1 MFYRIL
7 THLVKMWT
15 SRSRPELIDV
25 GRNDIIS
32 TARTRRF
39 VDVYSHSLDP
49 QLHNTWWTVQVLM
62 KTMSRIRT
70 IP

>member
-49 QLHNTWWTVQVLM
+49 QLHNTW
-62 KTMSRIRT
+62 
-70 IP
+70 